1 MRWRFFFWEALASI
15 RSNAATTVAATV
27 TVLIVTFLLGIF
39 VTTSGFTAEAIRLAG
54 QHNIQL
60 IDGQELARLVAKLG

>member
-15 RSNAATTVAATV
+15 RANAATTLAATV

-39 VTTSGFTAEAIRLAG
+39 VSTSWWVYDYAVGVRNQVT
-54 QHNIQL
+54 
-60 IDGQELARLVAKLG
+60 VKLYLSHVCMRRTR